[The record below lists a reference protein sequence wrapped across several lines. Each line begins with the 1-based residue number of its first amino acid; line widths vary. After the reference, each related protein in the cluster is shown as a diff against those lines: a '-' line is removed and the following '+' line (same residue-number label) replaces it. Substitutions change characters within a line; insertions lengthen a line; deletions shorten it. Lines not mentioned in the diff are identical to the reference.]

1 MAPGLDIDHLAKL
14 ARLNLT
20 ADEKKLYTEQLSQ
33 VLTHFEA
40 LAKADLPP
48 VADVAQVVDETALRN
63 DEPGKPLGAEAVTRI
78 APASHDGQISVPRV
92 VDDES

>member
-1 MAPGLDIDHLAKL
+1 MSQGLDIDHLAKL

-20 ADEKKLYTEQLSQ
+20 ADEKILYTQQLSQ
-33 VLTHFEA
+33 VLTYFEA
-40 LAKADLPP
+40 LSKADLPP
-48 VADVAQVVDETALRN
+48 TADVAMVVDESALRS
-63 DEPGKPLGAEAVTRI
+63 DEPGKPLGAEAVTKI